1 MVIELLMTARK
12 DDIKLSRTPQYV
24 SRETGAA
31 ELEISPETWD
41 RWVKSGRLPPP
52 APGSSPD
59 APRWRWEDVDN
70 RMSGKPVAGTDPVG
84 FWCEVKRY
92 AASSSIPYPPG
103 SVGAL
108 VERYVD
114 SHEFKKLSASTQS

>member
-1 MVIELLMTARK
+1 MTARK
-12 DDIKLSRTPQYV
+12 DDIKLNRTPQYV

-41 RWVKSGRLPPP
+41 RWVKSGRLPSP

-70 RMSGKPVAGTDPVG
+70 KMSGKPVAGADPFV
-84 FWCEVKRY
+84 
-92 AASSSIPYPPG
+92 AA
-103 SVGAL
+103 VEKFKHGAQKGG
-108 VERYVD
+108 RR
-114 SHEFKKLSASTQS
+114 AAA